1 MGRCVEKRVAVAVDL
16 LPNKIYAVDLIWANI
31 I

>member
-16 LPNKIYAVDLIWANI
+16 LPNKIYAVNLIWAKSI
-31 I
+31 